1 MRMGEVIPVHE
12 KERSAGPENGLELFR
27 AIYILDILKW

>member
-1 MRMGEVIPVHE
+1 MRRGDVIPLHE
-12 KERSAGPENGLELFR
+12 KGRSAGPENGLELFR